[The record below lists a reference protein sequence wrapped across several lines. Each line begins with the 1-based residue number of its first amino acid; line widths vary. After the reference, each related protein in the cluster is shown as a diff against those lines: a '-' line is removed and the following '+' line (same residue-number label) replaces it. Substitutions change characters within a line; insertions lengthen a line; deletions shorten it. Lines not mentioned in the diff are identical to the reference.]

1 MAVEISKQVDAA
13 AKEDIRELASRIDAF
28 HSGVI
33 PEDRFKAYRLTR
45 GVYGQRQQGVHMF
58 RTKLPYGKITP
69 EQLERMAELSE
80 KYATGNL
87 HLTTRQNIQMHY
99 VKLDDSA
106 KVWAGLADV
115 GVTAREACGN
125 TVRNVT
131 AAATAGVDPKEPFDV
146 TPYTQATFEYFLRNP
161 ICQDMGRKI
170 KIAFSAH
177 NEDAAFVYIHDF
189 GFIPK
194 IQEGER
200 GFKVVVGGGLGAQSI
215 MAETAFEFLEA
226 NRILPFMEAA
236 LRVFDRYGERARRNK
251 ARMKYLLKT
260 LGFEK
265 WKQLVEEELKALPQ
279 QEIEIDEQ
287 SHPGEP
293 AGEQPVPAVSIK
305 DEAAYEKW
313 LSTNTFEQKQAG
325 FYGVYLKVLKGDIDH
340 KDARNLAKL
349 ARGYASDDMRITVN
363 QGILMKFVRKE
374 ALPYLYA
381 GLEKLN
387 MAKAG
392 FDSVHDITVCPGTDT
407 CALGVTNSMG
417 LAKILENMVRADYPE
432 LVHEKYLKVKMSG
445 CMNSCGQHMVA
456 QIGFHGSSIRV
467 GDKIAPAMQVVL
479 GGGVDPDGIGHIA
492 EKIIKV
498 PTRRIPEALSTV
510 LDDYDENADEGEY
523 FNSYFRRQGKRYF
536 YSILK
541 SHGDKNSITGND
553 FIDWGDESEYVQEIG
568 VGECAGVSYDMVN
581 TIINDAEEKLEAARN
596 TFQRDL
602 YGEAAY
608 HAYTGMVIGSKAL
621 LLSIDVACNSQIN
634 ILKDFDKFLIGLHG
648 FDVNGGSV
656 EQLALQIKM
665 TKPNKAFATE
675 FLRQLELFIID
686 VKAFRKNQASTVSE
700 ERDKLVIDNYYKA

>member
-1 MAVEISKQVDAA
+1 
-13 AKEDIRELASRIDAF
+13 
-28 HSGVI
+28 
-33 PEDRFKAYRLTR
+33 
-45 GVYGQRQQGVHMF
+45 
-58 RTKLPYGKITP
+58 
-69 EQLERMAELSE
+69 
-80 KYATGNL
+80 
-87 HLTTRQNIQMHY
+87 
-99 VKLDDSA
+99 
-106 KVWAGLADV
+106 
-115 GVTAREACGN
+115 
-125 TVRNVT
+125 
-131 AAATAGVDPKEPFDV
+131 
-146 TPYTQATFEYFLRNP
+146 
-161 ICQDMGRKI
+161 
-170 KIAFSAH
+170 
-177 NEDAAFVYIHDF
+177 
-189 GFIPK
+189 
-194 IQEGER
+194 
-200 GFKVVVGGGLGAQSI
+200 
-215 MAETAFEFLEA
+215 
-226 NRILPFMEAA
+226 
-236 LRVFDRYGERARRNK
+236 
-251 ARMKYLLKT
+251 MKYLLKT

-363 QGILMKFVRKE
+363 QGLLMKFVRKE

-417 LAKILENMVRADYPE
+417 LAKILEDMVRADYPE

-634 ILKDFDKFLIGLHG
+634 ILKDFDKFLIAQHG